1 MEIKLL
7 NSENIEKNYVD
18 IKEIFAVLNKEKS
31 GMLTTQ
37 LYKFLTENKCICIG
51 AYEEKEIVG
60 ILWTFK
66 RSFAGVIRYHINYFS
81 VKNNYQNKGIG
92 KMLLYKLKKIAK
104 EEGVSK
110 IDLNVNLDN
119 EKARNFYSNHLFKEE
134 KLLMSMD
141 I

>member
-7 NSENIEKNYVD
+7 NSEDIEKNYFAV
-18 IKEIFAVLNKEKS
+18 KEILAILNKEKS
-31 GMLTTQ
+31 AVLTTQ
-37 LYKFLTENKCICIG
+37 LCEFLTENKCICIG
-51 AYEEKEIVG
+51 AYAEKEIVG

-66 RSFAGVIRYHINYFS
+66 RSFAGTMRYHINYFS
-81 VKNNYQNKGIG
+81 VKDTYQNKGIG
-92 KMLLYKLKKIAK
+92 KMLLYRLKEIAK
-104 EEGVSK
+104 EEGISK

-119 EKARNFYSNHLFKEE
+119 EKARNFYSKHLFKEE